1 MCTYVQKCVFVLSTQ
16 TELVSPS
23 LLDELE
29 GEVVGKE
36 CLGIATD
43 AYLQAEEERQIEM

>member
-1 MCTYVQKCVFVLSTQ
+1 MYISAKTCMF
-16 TELVSPS
+16 VSPVQVSSS
-23 LLDELE
+23 LLGELE

-36 CLGIATD
+36 CLGVATD